1 MTLQPQRSWAAA
13 LAIYLRAPVV
23 TMLFLG
29 FSAGLPFLLVFST
42 LTAWLRDVG
51 VEVAAIGFFSWVG
64 LTYSIK
70 FLWAPVVD
78 RLRLPVLCSIL
89 GQRRGWMLAGQV
101 LIAGGLAGLAYT
113 DPEVALG
120 WVAAFALIAAF
131 GSATQDVALDAF
143 RIESAPDDIQA
154 AMAAVYVAGYRIGAV
169 LTGGG
174 MAFWLAERFDWSL
187 AYAVMAGLTAVGM
200 IAVLV
205 RPEPPRSMAADTRE
219 REQRVERF
227 LVQTRLRDE
236 RLRRAGAWLVGAVVC
251 PFVDFFARNG
261 RRALLLLALVG
272 LYKIS
277 DLAMAAM
284 AYPLYIDL
292 GFDKTTIANI
302 TKFLGLAVTVIGG
315 MVGGLLTARY
325 GIARMLIL
333 GAIIIPVAN
342 LVFALLA
349 AVGDELPMLVATIVA
364 DNLSN
369 GVASAVFIAFLSSLT
384 SRAYTATQYALFS
397 SLMTLP
403 GKFLGG
409 FSGFVVEW
417 QGYPFFFITAAA
429 MGIPAIFL
437 AIWVARTG
445 AGIQEHPDAPEPA

>member
-1 MTLQPQRSWAAA
+1 M
-13 LAIYLRAPVV
+13 
-23 TMLFLG
+23 
-29 FSAGLPFLLVFST
+29 
-42 LTAWLRDVG
+42 
-51 VEVAAIGFFSWVG
+51 
-64 LTYSIK
+64 
-70 FLWAPVVD
+70 
-78 RLRLPVLCSIL
+78 
-89 GQRRGWMLAGQV
+89 
-101 LIAGGLAGLAYT
+101 
-113 DPEVALG
+113 
-120 WVAAFALIAAF
+120 
-131 GSATQDVALDAF
+131 
-143 RIESAPDDIQA
+143 
-154 AMAAVYVAGYRIGAV
+154 
-169 LTGGG
+169 
-174 MAFWLAERFDWSL
+174 
-187 AYAVMAGLTAVGM
+187 AYAIMASLTVVGM

-205 RPEPPRSMAADTRE
+205 RPEPPKRVGSDTRE

-227 LVQTRLRDE
+227 LLNT
-236 RLRRAGAWLVGAVVC
+236 RLRRAWLRRLGAWFTGAVVC

-261 RRALLLLALVG
+261 RSALLLLALVA
-272 LYKIS
+272 LYKVS

-429 MGIPAIFL
+429 MGIPAIIL
-437 AIWVARTG
+437 AIRVARTG
-445 AGIQEHPDAPEPA
+445 AGIQEHPDAPDPA

>member
-1 MTLQPQRSWAAA
+1 VIEARRSWREA
-13 LAIYLRAPVV
+13 LAIYVRPPVL

-42 LTAWLRDVG
+42 LTGWLADVD
-51 VEVAAIGFFSWVG
+51 VEKAAIGFFSWIG
-64 LTYSIK
+64 ILYSIK
-70 FLWAPVVD
+70 FAWAPVVD
-78 RLRLPVLCSIL
+78 RFRLPVLCSTF
-89 GQRRGWMLAGQV
+89 GQRRGWMLLGQA
-101 LIAGGLAGLAYT
+101 LIGVGLASLANAEPT
-113 DPEVALG
+113 QELF
-120 WVAAFALIAAF
+120 WVAVFALVTAF

-143 RIESAPDDIQA
+143 RIESAPDDVQA
-154 AMAAVYVAGYRIGAV
+154 AMAALYVAGYRIGAV
-169 LTGGG
+169 LVGGG
-174 MAFWLAERFDWSL
+174 IAFHFADLFDWRL
-187 AYAVMAGLTAVGM
+187 AYAMMASLTVVGM

-205 RPEPPRSMAADTRE
+205 RPEPPKRVGSDTLE
-219 REQRVERF
+219 REERVQRF
-227 LVQTRLRDE
+227 LINTRLQRE
-236 RLRRAGAWLVGAVVC
+236 WLRRLGAWFTSAVVC

-261 RRALLLLALVG
+261 RSALMLLLLVA
-272 LYKIS
+272 LYKVS

-292 GFDKTTIANI
+292 GFDKATIANI
-302 TKFLGLAVTVIGG
+302 TKFLGLAVTIIGG

-325 GIARMLIL
+325 GIARMLIM

-342 LVFALLA
+342 LVFAVLA

-369 GVASAVFIAFLSSLT
+369 GLASAVFIAFLSSLT

-409 FSGFVVEW
+409 FSGIIVEW
-417 QGYPFFFITAAA
+417 QGYPLLFIVAAL
-429 MGIPAIFL
+429 MGIPAILL

-445 AGIQEHPDAPEPA
+445 AGIQEHPDAPEPG